1 MSIVTISGRD
11 FNQDVAG
18 AKRAAEKG
26 PVIITDRG
34 QPAFVL
40 QRYDDWRRQAGAKPG
55 RSLLEMLADPESGD
69 VEFEPERSTGPIA
82 RPVDL
87 S

>member
-1 MSIVTISGRD
+1 MSITTISGRD

-18 AKRAAEKG
+18 AKRATEKG

-34 QPAFVL
+34 EPAFVL
-40 QRYDDWRRQAGAKPG
+40 QRYEDWRRQAGAKPG
-55 RSLLEMLADPESGD
+55 LSLLDALADPDGTAID
-69 VEFEPERSTGPIA
+69 FEPPKAEIGL
-82 RPVDL
+82 RPADL

>member
-1 MSIVTISGRD
+1 MSFTTISGRQ

-26 PVIITDRG
+26 PVVITDRG

-40 QRYDDWRRQAGAKPG
+40 QRYEDWRRQAGAKPG
-55 RSLLEMLADPESGD
+55 LSLLDALADAAGMAI
-69 VEFEPERSTGPIA
+69 EFEPAKAGLGF
-82 RPVDL
+82 RPADL

>member
-1 MSIVTISGRD
+1 MSIVTLSGRE

-40 QRYDDWRRQAGAKPG
+40 QRYDEWRRQTGAKPG
-55 RSLLEMLADPESGD
+55 RSLLELLADPQSGD
-69 VEFEPERSTGPIA
+69 FEFEPERSPAPIA
-82 RPVDL
+82 RSVTLD
-87 S
+87 